1 MPKAID
7 LTALPADEDGGCGSG
22 SRRRRRAGAAAS
34 GRVGGGVNEQA
45 RQHPGGEACANVIV
59 IVDEG
64 DDSGEARGQGSA
76 GKRPKRE
83 KRADAPPTWQGLNGA
98 RCVRV
103 RARERAVLL
112 PVSRL
117 RRSRARLSRARVR
130 LRKRVGRGRE
140 RERWKPLH
148 LARGLKWLTRHPLGA
163 RS

>member
-7 LTALPADEDGGCGSG
+7 LTSPADDDGGCGSG

-34 GRVGGGVNEQA
+34 GRVGGGANEQA

-83 KRADAPPTWQGLNGA
+83 KRADAPPAWQGLNGA

-103 RARERAVLL
+103 RARERAVLW
-112 PVSRL
+112 PVISPSPYSR
-117 RRSRARLSRARVR
+117 RVVGSARALKKAGGER
-130 LRKRVGRGRE
+130 RE
-140 RERWKPLH
+140 RER
-148 LARGLKWLTRHPLGA
+148 
-163 RS
+163 